1 MSMNTPVRLTPKLRE
16 LVAAD
21 RLGRPPV
28 GRLTEAQAEL
38 LALVARRKRE
48 FDEQVSAPRALAALA
63 FGRPDAA
70 VPVLEAVLADPDAPR
85 SDRVAAARGLGVVAT
100 PEAES
105 LLLQSAR
112 DGDPRIQQAVFTALG
127 WFGGPAVARELGKI
141 RPADVHARRRL
152 ELARALAVHRHG
164 LDGPFLPAAPA
175 ARSRLTARSKTTEL
189 SLRAKSPKATAT
201 DLGKVQGPL
210 FGIVVAPRG
219 YALQCGE
226 KEWTVFVNTEL
237 DPSSGELA
245 RLRDRP
251 WIAAVLCWWYP
262 VRTIATT
269 QYVLLTRPVEDAA
282 HIDVVRSDGEIVF
295 TGAAEP
301 LAAGITFSIGDVQR
315 ASRAPVRLAGRLT
328 PKGVELEVA
337 LAGPRRIGTPDTEPA
352 SAA

>member
-1 MSMNTPVRLTPKLRE
+1 MPTNSPVRLTPKLRE

-21 RLGRPPV
+21 RLGRPQV
-28 GRLTEAQAEL
+28 GRLTEAHAEL
-38 LALVARRKRE
+38 LTLVARGKQG

-63 FGRPDAA
+63 AGRPEAA
-70 VPVLEAVLADPDAPR
+70 LPVLGAVLADPDAPR

-100 PEAES
+100 PDAEE
-105 LLLQSAR
+105 LLLRSAR
-112 DGDPRIQQAVFTALG
+112 DRNPRVQQAVFAALG
-127 WFGGPAVARELGKI
+127 WFGSPRVARELGKI
-141 RPADVHARRRL
+141 RPADAHARRQL

-164 LDGPFLPAAPA
+164 LDGPFLPAVAA
-175 ARSRLTARSKTTEL
+175 ARSRPAGRAKTTEL
-189 SLRAKSPKATAT
+189 SLRAKTPKATAT
-201 DLGKVQGPL
+201 DLDKVQGPL
-210 FGIVVAPRG
+210 FGIAVAPRG

-226 KEWTVFVNTEL
+226 KEWTVFVNKEL

-262 VRTIATT
+262 MRTIATT

-301 LAAGITFSIGDVQR
+301 LDAGITFSIGDVQR

-328 PKGVELEVA
+328 PKGVELDVA
-337 LAGPRRIGTPDTEPA
+337 LAAPRRVGTRGTG
-352 SAA
+352 SVAAG